1 MIENKKSLSL
11 LRTCIDKLDTQ
22 LWATIGERISI
33 WTDVN
38 KEKKILYREELSLFL
53 QKNKHLFQQ
62 VNQDFFLKFL
72 ARIEVFCKK
81 EKITTSSENT
91 DYALI
96 LSKDKLIVKL
106 LEERFETA
114 YKIGLIK
121 KKQKIPI
128 IDSVRYQKI
137 LDSTQKKA
145 KTLNIPP
152 KMVDSLLD
160 LIHEYSVEL
169 QKSL

>member
-114 YKIGLIK
+114 YKI
-121 KKQKIPI
+121 
-128 IDSVRYQKI
+128 D
-137 LDSTQKKA
+137 
-145 KTLNIPP
+145 
-152 KMVDSLLD
+152 
-160 LIHEYSVEL
+160 
-169 QKSL
+169 

>member
-1 MIENKKSLSL
+1 MISNHLENKKSSFHL
-11 LRTCIDKLDTQ
+11 TQ
-22 LWATIGERISI
+22 LWATIGESKLASGLKSI
-33 WTDVN
+33 
-38 KEKKILYREELSLFL
+38 KKKKFCIVKNFLFL

>member
-1 MIENKKSLSL
+1 M
-11 LRTCIDKLDTQ
+11 
-22 LWATIGERISI
+22 
-33 WTDVN
+33 
-38 KEKKILYREELSLFL
+38 
-53 QKNKHLFQQ
+53 
-62 VNQDFFLKFL
+62 
-72 ARIEVFCKK
+72 
-81 EKITTSSENT
+81 
-91 DYALI
+91 I

-106 LEERFETA
+106 LEKRFETA